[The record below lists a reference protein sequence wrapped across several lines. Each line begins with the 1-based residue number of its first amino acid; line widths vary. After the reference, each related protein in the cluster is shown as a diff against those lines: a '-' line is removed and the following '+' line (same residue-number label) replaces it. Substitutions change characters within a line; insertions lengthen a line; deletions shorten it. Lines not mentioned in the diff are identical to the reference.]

1 VCDPTQRNHLA
12 EGKRGRH
19 GGATSRDGRL
29 GSGQKGAAGTGAGSD
44 PSENVADPEDLYGLL
59 GVSRTASDDEIRRAY
74 RKLARQHHPDVNPG
88 DKGAEE
94 QFKKISAAYD
104 VLSDAEK
111 RKAYDE
117 FGAESLK
124 SGFDPEKSR
133 AYRRW
138 SEGRS
143 AAGQAGRGQP
153 QEEVPFDFDLDELLG
168 GFAQRRA
175 RRPQEVVAEVE
186 LDFADALRGTE
197 LEARVPVPRSCPTC
211 HGSGDKPG
219 SEVKTCSACGGTG
232 RVQAVEGPMRFMTPC
247 RACGGD
253 GKIGTPC
260 PTCAGSGAVAGE
272 ERLRVRI
279 PPGADDGSELRV
291 RGKVPGPPGTP
302 PGDLVIRTRVR
313 PHPHFRRQDLD
324 LYLDLPVTLDEA
336 YSGATVEA
344 PTPDG
349 PVKLKIPP
357 RSQPGTRLRLKGKGV
372 ARGQARGDLFVDV
385 DPRLPDESD
394 DALAEALRGAR
405 NLYRR
410 PVREG
415 IEL

>member
-1 VCDPTQRNHLA
+1 MAAPL
-12 EGKRGRH
+12 
-19 GGATSRDGRL
+19 
-29 GSGQKGAAGTGAGSD
+29 AGTEDSGE
-44 PSENVADPEDLYGLL
+44 PTVVAEPEDLYALL
-59 GVSRTASDDEIRRAY
+59 GVSRTAGDDEIRRAY
-74 RKLARQHHPDVNPG
+74 RALARKHHPDVNPG
-88 DKGAEE
+88 NKEAEE

-104 VLSDAEK
+104 VLSDPAK

-143 AAGQAGRGQP
+143 AAGQAARGPAAGQ
-153 QEEVPFDFDLDELLG
+153 VPFEFDLDDILG
-168 GFAQRRA
+168 GFAQRPRQ
-175 RRPQEVVAEVE
+175 RRPAEVVAEVE

-197 LEARVPVPRSCPTC
+197 LEARVPVERSCPTC

-219 SEVKTCSACGGTG
+219 SEVKTCAACGGSG
-232 RVQAVEGPMRFMTPC
+232 RVQAVEGPMRMMVPC
-247 RACGGD
+247 RVCGGD

-260 PTCAGSGAVAGE
+260 PTCTGAGTVTSE

-279 PPGADDGSELRV
+279 PPGADNGTELRV
-291 RGKVPGPPGTP
+291 RGRIPGPPGAP

-313 PHPHFRRQDLD
+313 PHPHFRRDDLD

-372 ARGQARGDLFVDV
+372 ARGDARGDLFVDV
-385 DPRLPDESD
+385 DPRLPDETD
-394 DALAEALRGAR
+394 AALAEALRGASK
-405 NLYRR
+405 LYRK

>member
-1 VCDPTQRNHLA
+1 M
-12 EGKRGRH
+12 
-19 GGATSRDGRL
+19 
-29 GSGQKGAAGTGAGSD
+29 
-44 PSENVADPEDLYGLL
+44 ADPEDLYALL
-59 GVSRTASDDEIRRAY
+59 GVARTATGDQIRRAY

-88 DKGAEE
+88 NQEAEE

-124 SGFDPEKSR
+124 GGFDPERSR
-133 AYRRW
+133 AYRQW
-138 SEGRS
+138 SEAKS
-143 AAGQAGRGQP
+143 AAGQAARGRVD
-153 QEEVPFDFDLDELLG
+153 EVPFELDLDDILG
-168 GFAQRRA
+168 GLGQRA
-175 RRPQEVVAEVE
+175 RRGPQRPAEVVAEVE

-197 LEARVPVPRSCPTC
+197 LEARVPVARSCPTC

-219 SEVKTCSACGGTG
+219 SEVKTCAVCGGSG
-232 RVQAVEGPMRFMTPC
+232 RVQVVEGPMRFMAPC

-253 GKIGTPC
+253 GRIGPPC
-260 PTCAGSGAVAGE
+260 PTCSGAGTVAGE

-291 RGKVPGPPGTP
+291 RGRVPGPPGAP
-302 PGDLVIRTRVR
+302 PADLVIRTRVR
-313 PHPHFRRQDLD
+313 PHPHFRREDLD
-324 LYLDLPVTLDEA
+324 LYLELPVTLDEA

-349 PVKLKIPP
+349 PVKLRIPP

-372 ARGQARGDLFVDV
+372 ARGEARGDLFVDV
-385 DPRLPDESD
+385 VPRLPDEVDES
-394 DALAEALRGAR
+394 LAEALRSAR
-405 NLYRR
+405 PLYRR

-415 IEL
+415 IAL